1 MSGLFRVT
9 SLVRVS
15 DRLNGRVSGLV
26 GVSGLTLPRGASRD

>member
-15 DRLNGRVSGLV
+15 DRVSGLV